1 MGISIYCPKCGRTVG
16 THDGKSKINLTRQCK
31 NCKIRVVFNRITG
44 EARVKPLTK
53 RTTSSGVTFGV

>member
-1 MGISIYCPKCGRTVG
+1 MGISIYCPKCGRKVG

-44 EARVKPLTK
+44 EARVRPLTN

>member
-1 MGISIYCPKCGRTVG
+1 MVISIYCPKCGLKVG

-31 NCKIRVVFNRITG
+31 NCKIRVVFNRTTG
-44 EARVKPLTK
+44 EARVRPLTK

>member
-1 MGISIYCPKCGRTVG
+1 MGISICCPKCGRKVG

-44 EARVKPLTK
+44 EARVRPLTK

>member
-1 MGISIYCPKCGRTVG
+1 MVISIYCPKCGRKVG

-44 EARVKPLTK
+44 EERVRPLTK

>member
-1 MGISIYCPKCGRTVG
+1 MVISIYCPKCGRKVG

-44 EARVKPLTK
+44 EAMVRPLTK